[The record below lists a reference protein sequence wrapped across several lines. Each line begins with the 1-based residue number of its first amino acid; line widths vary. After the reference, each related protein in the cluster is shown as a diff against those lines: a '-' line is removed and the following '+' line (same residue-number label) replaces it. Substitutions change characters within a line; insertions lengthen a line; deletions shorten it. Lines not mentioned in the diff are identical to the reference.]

1 MESKSLIE
9 KANSALHLRLL
20 SLQRRIVNHHAG
32 TVIVIGGGDRLA
44 ASELANQLT
53 EWLDSRLVRICAPD
67 TSLPENK
74 LRPFL
79 WPYWNL
85 APAQGRITI
94 VVGDWTTRSVVASI
108 NGELKGDAL
117 RSRVKSIKNFEDTL
131 VANGIAMA
139 KVWIDTPEKTLKKRL
154 SEAEDTDAEGWVVSA
169 RDLLIGKKKN
179 HQHVKTIRTTSS
191 GKGLPWKIINGSDS
205 KRRNLVAGK
214 YIADQLNSGLRRKI
228 AKVSKPSSRPR
239 GLLEIATAHPVLDKK
254 DYSQQIAKLQW
265 RLGRLSRIAAKRG
278 ISTLVVLEGV
288 DAAGK
293 GGVIRRIASK
303 LDAAHYH
310 VHPIPAPTPEEKSR
324 HYLWRFWVRIPP
336 YGHMAIFDRSW
347 YGRVI
352 VERVEGFCRTDEWA
366 RAYSEINDF
375 EARQAEVGS
384 IVLKFWIHISKE
396 EQLRRFHERE
406 KSPHKRHKMTK
417 EDYRNR
423 KKWDDNQRAAEDMI
437 VRTDT
442 PHAPWIVIPGND
454 KRYARVAVLKALC
467 RALADRL
474 D

>member
-9 KANSALHLRLL
+9 KAHSALHLRLL
-20 SLQRRIVNHHAG
+20 SLQKRIVNHHAG

-94 VVGDWTTRSVVASI
+94 VVGDWTTRSVIASI

-117 RSRVKSIKNFEDTL
+117 RARIKSIKNFEDTL

-179 HQHVKTIRTTSS
+179 HQHVKTIRTTSA

-205 KRRNLVAGK
+205 KRRNLVAG
-214 YIADQLNSGLRRKI
+214 
-228 AKVSKPSSRPR
+228 
-239 GLLEIATAHPVLDKK
+239 
-254 DYSQQIAKLQW
+254 
-265 RLGRLSRIAAKRG
+265 
-278 ISTLVVLEGV
+278 
-288 DAAGK
+288 
-293 GGVIRRIASK
+293 
-303 LDAAHYH
+303 
-310 VHPIPAPTPEEKSR
+310 
-324 HYLWRFWVRIPP
+324 
-336 YGHMAIFDRSW
+336 
-347 YGRVI
+347 
-352 VERVEGFCRTDEWA
+352 
-366 RAYSEINDF
+366 
-375 EARQAEVGS
+375 
-384 IVLKFWIHISKE
+384 
-396 EQLRRFHERE
+396 
-406 KSPHKRHKMTK
+406 
-417 EDYRNR
+417 
-423 KKWDDNQRAAEDMI
+423 
-437 VRTDT
+437 
-442 PHAPWIVIPGND
+442 
-454 KRYARVAVLKALC
+454 
-467 RALADRL
+467 
-474 D
+474 